1 MCGRM
6 NVHDQEAVQ
15 AFLDDLGLSLTPQ
28 RFVPRYNLAPTDPV
42 YAVFA
47 TPALELAQMR
57 WGLAPRNPNQRG
69 VLINARAETV
79 WEKPAFREGMR
90 QRRAVI
96 PVNGFY
102 EWQRRDGE
110 RLPFYITGQEPV
122 LALAGFY
129 DIDREGEMRCCVL
142 TTCANDDVRKLHDR
156 MPVVIATARVED
168 WVRSTERARLQALID
183 GSQSQRLQPCR
194 VSTFV
199 NNTRH
204 DGPQCMA
211 PLVA

>member
-42 YAVFA
+42 HAVFA
-47 TPALELAQMR
+47 PQSLELAQMR
-57 WGLAPRNPNQRG
+57 WGLLPRNPNQRG
-69 VLINARAETV
+69 VLINARAETA
-79 WEKPAFREGMR
+79 WHKPAFREGMR
-90 QRRAVI
+90 LRRAVI

-102 EWQRRDGE
+102 EWQRRNGE

-122 LALAGFY
+122 MALAGIY
-129 DIDREGEMRCCVL
+129 EIDRDGELRCCVL
-142 TTCANDDVRKLHDR
+142 TTCANDDMRELHDR
-156 MPVVIATARVED
+156 MPVVLAPTGIEYWLRG
-168 WVRSTERARLQALID
+168 TERGRLQALID
-183 GSQSQRLQPCR
+183 GAQSQRLQSRR

-199 NNTRH
+199 NDARH
-204 DGPQCMA
+204 DGPQCMV
-211 PLVA
+211 PLAA